1 MQNNPQTNPAGQQ
14 PVAPGQGQG
23 RGGRGQIA
31 TPPVPPEFQADKYL
45 KMNEA
50 ELLQF
55 IQDPNATVF
64 QKNIACRRLAI
75 IGTRSAVAPLAALL
89 SDEQVAHY
97 ARFAL
102 RPNPDPSVDEALRA
116 AIPKLKGK
124 LLVGVID
131 TIGGRGD
138 MTAVDALTRLMYGG
152 DPEVAA
158 AAASALGR
166 IGGPRGAKALQDAL
180 AKTNGELRTEV
191 GNAVLI
197 AAEGFM
203 DKGDRKQALALY
215 NVLSRPDMPKH
226 VRLGAM
232 HSTLIAETMFTRPRE
247 TPAKQ

>member
-1 MQNNPQTNPAGQQ
+1 MQSNPQTNPAAQQ
-14 PVAPGQGQG
+14 PAAPGQGPG
-23 RGGRGQIA
+23 RGGRGPNAIPA
-31 TPPVPPEFQADKYL
+31 VPPEFQADRYL

-64 QKNIACRRLAI
+64 QKNIACRRLAL
-75 IGTRSAVAPLAALL
+75 IGTRNAVAPLAALL
-89 SDEQVAHY
+89 SDEQLAHY

-102 RPNPDPSVDEALRA
+102 RPNPDPAVDDALRA
-116 AIPKLKGK
+116 AIPKLKGE

-131 TIGGRGD
+131 TIGGRAD
-138 MTAVDALTRLMYGG
+138 EKAVDTLTRLMHGA

-158 AAASALGR
+158 AAASSLGR
-166 IGGPRGAKALQDAL
+166 IGGPRGARALQDAL
-180 AKTNGELRTEV
+180 AKTSGKLRAEV
-191 GNAVLI
+191 GNALLI

-215 NVLSRPDMPKH
+215 DVLSRPDMPKH

-232 HSTLIAETMFTRPRE
+232 HSTLIAETMFTRPHE
-247 TPAKQ
+247 TPAKP